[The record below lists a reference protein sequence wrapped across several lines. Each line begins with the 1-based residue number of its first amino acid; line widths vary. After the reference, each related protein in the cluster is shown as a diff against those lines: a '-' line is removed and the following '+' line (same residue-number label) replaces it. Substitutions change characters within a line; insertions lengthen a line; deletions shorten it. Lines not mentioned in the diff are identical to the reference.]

1 VPARPL
7 RPRSK
12 TRSAT
17 VKPLPL
23 ALITGGRGAIATQ
36 LTAQL
41 EAAGFSVLAPGR
53 DELDVSDPGAVDR
66 YFADRVTA
74 PLDLLVNNAGAIEDA
89 RLANMDAV
97 AFARVLDV
105 NLGGAFR
112 CSQRALRPMLKAR
125 AGHIVNIG
133 SFSALSGPVGQANYA
148 AAKAGLIALTQSIAR
163 EAGARG
169 VRANTVLPGFL
180 ETKMTAKVPPEAA
193 RRALG
198 AHVLGRFNTPEDAA
212 RFIVFLHQHLP
223 HVSGQMFQLDSRI
236 RRWT

>member
-1 VPARPL
+1 M
-7 RPRSK
+7 
-12 TRSAT
+12 
-17 VKPLPL
+17 PL

-36 LTAQL
+36 LTTRL
-41 EAAGFSVLAPGR
+41 ESAGFSVLAPGR
-53 DELDVSDPGAVDR
+53 DELDVADPAGIDS
-66 YFADRVTA
+66 YFAERVTG

-89 RLANMDAV
+89 RLANMDAGS
-97 AFARVLDV
+97 FARVLDV

-133 SFSALSGPVGQANYA
+133 SFSALSGPFGQANYA
-148 AAKAGLIALTQSIAR
+148 SAKAGLIALTQSIAK

-180 ETKMTAKVPPEAA
+180 ETKMTSGVPPEAA
-193 RRALG
+193 RRARD

-212 RFIVFLHQHLP
+212 HFIVFLHQHLP
-223 HVSGQMFQLDSRI
+223 NVSGQMFQLDSRI